1 MPGQLLTFYAYIG
14 HRNSKIPII
23 TVDHYPNDW
32 PELKQMLIEAM
43 LKAFTEY
50 GTTEALWSLE
60 GHRSGKAKVWKPK
73 IGTYILKPFNPKRSV
88 EAYLH
93 AVFNPITCETTI
105 KQATFNWSHSEMVY
119 DYMACEKNIRYKIP
133 PVTPKTFKSFIDNPQ
148 AILEEPL
155 IIRYPDY
162 SGKIKTN
169 YNKEPKQ
176 YQTSHP
182 RTYVPWGESLRE
194 QS

>member
-1 MPGQLLTFYAYIG
+1 MPRQLLTFYAYIG

-43 LKAFTEY
+43 LKAYLEY
-50 GTTEALWSLE
+50 GAIEALWSLE
-60 GHRSGKAKVWKPK
+60 GHKSEKAKVWKPK
-73 IGTYILKPFNPKRSV
+73 AGTYILKPFNPKRSV

-93 AVFNPITCETTI
+93 AVFNPITCEATI
-105 KQATFNWSHSEMVY
+105 KQATFNWSHSEMVH
-119 DYMACEKNIRYKIP
+119 DYMACEKNIHFKIP
-133 PVTPKTFKSFIDNPQ
+133 PVTPKTFKSFIDNPH

-155 IIRYPDY
+155 TMRYPDY

-176 YQTSHP
+176 HQTSHL
-182 RTYVPWGESLRE
+182 RTYLPWGESLRE
-194 QS
+194 QP